1 MPTTSNLTSEIAMTT
16 RYAIP
21 APHRSDAISGALR
34 SAFEAPLDDREMMM
48 LLRRIDTADCAK
60 RGA

>member
-1 MPTTSNLTSEIAMTT
+1 MTT

-60 RGA
+60 RSA